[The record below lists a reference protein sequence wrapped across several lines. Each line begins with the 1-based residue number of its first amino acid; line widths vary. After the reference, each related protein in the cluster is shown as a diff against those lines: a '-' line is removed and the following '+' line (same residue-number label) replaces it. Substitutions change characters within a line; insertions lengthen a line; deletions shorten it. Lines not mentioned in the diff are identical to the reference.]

1 MSYVEKHLMDG
12 ESVAYATGLHWVVLV
27 GPLLLTLVF
36 GAPGIALLILSVS
49 KQSGGSTGS
58 QFSTGSEF
66 TMIGGAALLV
76 LAIVIL
82 ARGILMRS
90 AVQMAVTNKR
100 VIARVG
106 VFTRRTVDLLLSRV
120 ESVGVQ
126 ESVMGRMLG
135 YGTVVIRGTGGTPES
150 FDTIASPLEF
160 RTQVQ
165 QQIDGMQTGTK
176 PTQL

>member
-1 MSYVEKHLMDG
+1 MRYVERHLMEG
-12 ESVAYATGLHWVVLV
+12 ESVAYATGLHWIVLA

-36 GAPGIALLILSVS
+36 GVPGIALLVLSVS
-49 KQSGGSTGS
+49 KQSGGTGS
-58 QFSTGSEF
+58 QFSIGSQF

-135 YGTVVIRGTGGTPES
+135 YGTVVLRGTGGTPES

-165 QQIDGMQTGTK
+165 QQIDGMQTGAK
-176 PTQL
+176 PTQQ